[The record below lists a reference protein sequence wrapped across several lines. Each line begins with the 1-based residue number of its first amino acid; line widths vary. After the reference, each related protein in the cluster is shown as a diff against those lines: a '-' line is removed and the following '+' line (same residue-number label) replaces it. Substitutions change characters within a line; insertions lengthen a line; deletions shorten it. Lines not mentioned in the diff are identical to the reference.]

1 MDDLISR
8 QDAID
13 AVGNMLRRKFGTG
26 GDLAEITL
34 AGLPSAQPEMTDE
47 EKRLVKKLRSYHNG
61 SYAKVIDKLLAVAS
75 AQPEQKC
82 ETCRYRNLE
91 WSEEPCDS
99 CTMGGKDCHYKPE
112 RKKGEWE
119 VIDETE
125 PRRYGCS
132 ECKCLSWHMENYCP
146 HCGADMRGEEE

>member
-1 MDDLISR
+1 MGDLISR
-8 QDAID
+8 KWLMEVVEEGWI
-13 AVGNMLRRKFGTG
+13 KFDTQE
-26 GDLAEITL
+26 DYNRIIH
-34 AGLPSAQPEMTDE
+34 
-47 EKRLVKKLRSYHNG
+47 LVRDI
-61 SYAKVIDKLLAVAS
+61 APS